1 MYLILA
7 AKSFVQIFC
16 CHQSLSLYSLLQ
28 VFVVE
33 KTIKRKK
40 NTKAVKE
47 ELLKSLKLN
56 DTVKESGSD
65 IKNIVDQKET
75 INKIK
80 HYDKITK
87 AGNKNMIR
95 HDSIQ
100 GQMYKKFKNSEEFV
114 ANFGISSSRI
124 YFKIGP

>member
-1 MYLILA
+1 M
-7 AKSFVQIFC
+7 
-16 CHQSLSLYSLLQ
+16 
-28 VFVVE
+28 VE

-87 AGNKNMIR
+87 AGKKNMIR

-100 GQMYKKFKNSEEFV
+100 GQMFKN
-114 ANFGISSSRI
+114 
-124 YFKIGP
+124 FKIAKDLLQTLELVHQEFILKLDLKSF

>member
-1 MYLILA
+1 M
-7 AKSFVQIFC
+7 
-16 CHQSLSLYSLLQ
+16 
-28 VFVVE
+28 E

-75 INKIK
+75 ISKIK

-87 AGNKNMIR
+87 AGKKNMIR

-100 GQMYKKFKNSEEFV
+100 GQMFKKFKDSKGFV